1 MNLHQLNVFAEASL
15 ANTIKVA
22 IVRYL
27 ERLYAPLVAQ
37 PIPLNLLSYI
47 DRLETMES
55 EQLTAGELDRSPIN
69 LRVSGDEKN

>member
-27 ERLYAPLVAQ
+27 ERLYALFC
-37 PIPLNLLSYI
+37 
-47 DRLETMES
+47 
-55 EQLTAGELDRSPIN
+55 RSADPAEPSV
-69 LRVSGDEKN
+69 LYRSS